1 MTVYLKSYLIVML
14 VGAVS
19 SLHVLAAED
28 PSDVP
33 LRMANGTVIEGTMQT
48 ATPDGLVIQGE
59 RGKYTAP
66 WKYLS
71 AGTRYRYE
79 LPMLAAQEVARS
91 NAFKKAAAA
100 AAKKEAAEK
109 AAAAKAAAKA
119 AATNATGTN
128 AVGVVS
134 NMPPAKK

>member
-1 MTVYLKSYLIVML
+1 ML
-14 VGAVS
+14 FVTAL
-19 SLHVLAAED
+19 SLNILAADD
-28 PSDVP
+28 PADVP
-33 LRMANGTVIEGTMQT
+33 LRMANGAVIEGTVQE

-59 RGKYTAP
+59 KGKYTAP

-79 LPMLAAQEVARS
+79 LPMLAAQEAAR
-91 NAFKKAAAA
+91 ALALKKAAAA
-100 AAKKEAAEK
+100 AAKKEAA
-109 AAAAKAAAKA
+109 AAKA
-119 AATNATGTN
+119 AATNAPGTKVAGTN